1 MKRARFSVIFTVVI
15 AWLVV
20 LLPAISVADNDVSFT
35 ASLDGKT
42 ENGNVETYIFIAAD
56 KETATYN
63 AFWMTLTYDDTALE
77 FVGAEENGRESNAI
91 RHLDASAQN
100 GLLKI
105 AGCGD
110 SITQNAGAIVLK
122 FKPIAKTVSEIRL
135 TSAQISAC
143 SELQSDA
150 RPATLNEA
158 SIAYTVASGYYTV
171 ELPSDK
177 GVYGDASVA
186 IGGDY
191 TFRTDPHYSYTFS
204 VKMGTEETTV
214 TDNGNGIYTIKN
226 VTAPLV
232 FSDVSRTP
240 KSYSVSVTGSGKDD
254 VSAND
259 AATYNEAFTFTL
271 SKLPYAEY
279 SVSVFVDG
287 IQVTPSIQNN
297 TYTVAAADVTGAVT
311 ISVAKVTAQGTT
323 LVLFVGNGADAVLY
337 GTEQT
342 CKTGEPFSFTLTAS
356 EGDEYTVTVNGQVLT
371 PSYGIYTIPAEMV
384 TSSFLT
390 VTVTKLTQV
399 DMTVTVSGYLS
410 GRLQLVRANVTLPI
424 GKTLH
429 YNGKAMY
436 YSSSHG
442 AYLYVVSGVVNES
455 AARQAITVETGTV
468 EVLTMNGDVNGSAK
482 MDINDAQMVYD
493 MCVDIYEFT
502 ELPQIM
508 WLRADVNLDG
518 HINVQDSQRLLYL
531 LVK

>member
-35 ASLDGKT
+35 ASLNGQTKD
-42 ENGNVETYIFIAAD
+42 GNVETYIFIAAD
-56 KETATYN
+56 EENATYN

-77 FVGAEENGRESNAI
+77 FVGATEVDRGEGAQ
-91 RHLDASAQN
+91 RHLEASAQN

-110 SITQNAGAIVLK
+110 SITQNAGAVVLK
-122 FKPIAKTVSEIRL
+122 FKPIVKTVSEIRL
-135 TSAQISAC
+135 TSAQISAR
-143 SELQSDA
+143 SELRSDA

-186 IGGDY
+186 IDGDY

-204 VKMGTEETTV
+204 VKMGSETV
-214 TDNGNGIYTIKN
+214 SVVDKGDGIYTIKN

-259 AATYNEAFTFTL
+259 TATYNEAFTFTL

-287 IQVTPSIQNN
+287 IQVTPSIENN
-297 TYTVAAADVTGAVT
+297 TYTVAADDVTGAVT

-323 LVLFVGNGADAVLY
+323 LVLFVGNGADAVDG

-342 CKTGEPFSFTLTAS
+342 CETGEPFSFTLTAS
-356 EGDEYTVTVNGQVLT
+356 EGDEYTVTVNGQVIT
-371 PSYGIYTIPAEMV
+371 PKDGIYTIPADMV

-399 DMTVTVSGYLS
+399 DMTVTVSEYLS
-410 GRLQLVRANVTLPI
+410 GRLQLVKANVTLPI

-442 AYLYVVSGVVNES
+442 AYLYVIPCGVSE
-455 AARQAITVETGTV
+455 ATARQAITVETGTV

-518 HINVQDSQRLLYL
+518 HIDVQDSQRLLYL